1 MDPDRRQHPRFKV
14 RVPVEFFSDGSD
26 SPIRGATSDL
36 SLSGCYIE
44 TVFPFAIGTRL
55 ELKLQIDGTLLV
67 LATVATS
74 DPQVGTGM
82 NSPAWAE
89 SRKAR
94 SSSMSS
100 GRGLAVLA
108 HKAADAGAIPT
119 HYKRAPLLR

>member
-14 RVPVEFFSDGSD
+14 RVPVEFFSEGSD

-74 DPQVGTGM
+74 DPQVGTGIQFTRM
-82 NSPAWAE
+82 LPE
-89 SRKAR
+89 DIDE
-94 SSSMSS
+94 
-100 GRGLAVLA
+100 L
-108 HKAADAGAIPT
+108 
-119 HYKRAPLLR
+119 RAFLDSAQKSE